1 MEISIKESTM
11 VRPAEEHTPKGSIWN
26 SNLDL
31 LISRYHVSTVY
42 FYKPNGCSDFFD
54 TGRVKEGLSKVLVP
68 FYPIAGRLGVKEG
81 LSKVL
86 VPFYPIAGRLGYDE
100 NGRLE
105 IICNDEG
112 VPFVEAETSSVLEDL
127 VGNGD
132 FTHNSHLV
140 PKVDYSG
147 GISSY
152 PLLVVQLIYFE
163 V

>member
-1 MEISIKESTM
+1 MEISIKESTI

-31 LISRYHVSTVY
+31 LISRYHVPTVY

-68 FYPIAGRLGVKEG
+68 FYPIAGRLGYG
-81 LSKVL
+81 
-86 VPFYPIAGRLGYDE
+86 E

-112 VPFVEAETSSVLEDL
+112 VLFVEAETSSVLEDL
-127 VGNGD
+127 IGNDD
-132 FTHNSHLV
+132 FTHNSQLV

-152 PLLVVQLIYFE
+152 PLLVVQVIPKKPLI
-163 V
+163 